1 MFRKLSLI
9 ASYPGAVLLEADSTA
24 IGLSS
29 TVHARF
35 CALYHRITSHV
46 VSRFSQDQIS
56 IPRPTTSILAEFC
69 VKLDSRSTVGGWSL
83 RAAHVFASPRDE
95 TRGQPRFQSDF
106 SLSLAF
112 FLSSV
117 FSPPPPLLPSP
128 FPPSLFGRRVNDR
141 RK

>member
-1 MFRKLSLI
+1 MLRKLSLI

-29 TVHARF
+29 TVLVF
-35 CALYHRITSHV
+35 ALYHRITSHV

-69 VKLDSRSTVGGWSL
+69 VKLDSRSTVGGWSP

-95 TRGQPRFQSDF
+95 TRGQPRLQSDF
-106 SLSLAF
+106 SLSLAL

-117 FSPPPPLLPSP
+117 FSPPPPPLLPSP
-128 FPPSLFGRRVNDR
+128 FSPSLFGRRVNDR